1 MMNNK
6 KKKVYKK
13 YIVILL
19 IIIGIGFITRWL
31 GLWGKEKLIT
41 VEIAPSVRKT
51 LIAKVSESGTIQPV
65 TELSVAPDVSG
76 EIIQITVKEG
86 DFVRKGQLL
95 FVIKPDNYQALL
107 EQAQASLNAAKSDYE
122 NALSNVTQAETNLL
136 QDSVD
141 YYRIWGL
148 YEKKVV
154 SLTEYEAAKL
164 KYQIS
169 KSRLDANKKLAQAA
183 YYRVESAN
191 ASLKQARENLQRTSV
206 YSTMDGFVTKLP
218 VTKGQRVVG
227 TGQMQGTE
235 VMKIADLSQMEVKVE
250 INEND
255 VVNITIG
262 DSAII
267 EVDAFPEKKFKGY
280 VKDIAYSASQNA
292 IGTTD
297 QITNFTVKVL
307 IDPKSYLHLP
317 DIQHLIPGPGQSPF
331 RPGMSAYVSIFTD
344 KKENVVAVPIQ
355 AVTIDLTQKKENNKA
370 QEILYRYKNQQVFKT
385 PVKTGISDDEYIE
398 IVSGINENEEIVVGP
413 YVVVSKQ
420 LKDSMKV
427 IAKPA
432 EFTQSLTLKSKN
444 KNVDD

>member
-1 MMNNK
+1 MKKNNPL
-6 KKKVYKK
+6 KK
-13 YIVILL
+13 YGIILVILL
-19 IIIGIGFITRWL
+19 SLTFLTKWL
-31 GLWGKEKLIT
+31 GFWGKEKVTT
-41 VEIAPSVRKT
+41 VEIAKSVRKT
-51 LIAKVSESGTIQPV
+51 LVSKVSESGTIQPV

-122 NALSNVTQAETNLL
+122 NALSNVTQSETNLV

-141 YYRIWGL
+141 YFRIKGL
-148 YEKKVV
+148 YDKKVV
-154 SLTEYEAAKL
+154 SQTEYEAAKL

-169 KSRLDANKKLAQAA
+169 KSRLEANKKLAQAA
-183 YYRVESAN
+183 FYRVESAN
-191 ASLKQARENLQRTSV
+191 ASLKQAKENLQRTSV
-206 YSTMDGFVTKLP
+206 FSTMNGFVTKLP

-262 DSAII
+262 DSALV
-267 EVDAFPEKKFKGY
+267 EVDAFPEKKFRGY

-292 IGTTD
+292 VGTTD
-297 QITNFTVKVL
+297 QITNFTVKIL
-307 IDPKSYLHLP
+307 IDASSYQDVP
-317 DIQHLIPGPGQSPF
+317 DLKHLIPGPGQSPF
-331 RPGMSAYVSIFTD
+331 RPGMSAYVSIYTD
-344 KKENVVAVPIQ
+344 KKENVVSVPIQ
-355 AVTIDLTQKKENNKA
+355 AVTIDLNKKKENSKA
-370 QEILYRYKNQQVFKT
+370 QEIVYRYNNNQVFKT
-385 PVKTGISDDEYIE
+385 PVKTGISDDEFIE
-398 IVSGINENEEIVVGP
+398 IVNGLQENEEIVVGP
-413 YVVVSKQ
+413 YIVVSKE

-427 IAKPA
+427 VSKPA
-432 EFTQSLTLKSKN
+432 EFTKSQEVKSKT
-444 KNVDD
+444 KNIED

>member
-1 MMNNK
+1 MK
-6 KKKVYKK
+6 KKNPLKK
-13 YIVILL
+13 YGIILAVLLGIILL
-19 IIIGIGFITRWL
+19 TRWL
-31 GLWGKEKLIT
+31 GFWGKEKLIT
-41 VEIAPSVRKT
+41 VEIAKSVRKT
-51 LIAKVSESGTIQPV
+51 LISKVSESGTIQPV

-122 NALSNVTQAETNLL
+122 NALSNVTQSETNLI

-141 YYRIWGL
+141 YYRIKGL
-148 YEKKVV
+148 YDKKVV
-154 SLTEYEAAKL
+154 SQTEYEAAKL

-169 KSRLDANKKLAQAA
+169 QSRLEANKKLAQAA
-183 YYRVESAN
+183 FYRVESAN
-191 ASLKQARENLQRTSV
+191 ASLKQAKENLQRTSV
-206 YSTMDGFVTKLP
+206 YSTMNGFVTKLP

-262 DSAII
+262 DSALI
-267 EVDAFPEKKFKGY
+267 EVDAFPEKKFKGF

-292 IGTTD
+292 VGTTD

-307 IDPKSYLHLP
+307 IDPSSYQNVP
-317 DIQHLIPGPGQSPF
+317 DLKHLIPGPGQSPF
-331 RPGMSAYVSIFTD
+331 RPGMSAYVSIYTER
-344 KKENVVAVPIQ
+344 KENVVAVPIQ
-355 AVTIDLTQKKENNKA
+355 AVTIDLNSKKENSKA
-370 QEILYRYKNQQVFKT
+370 QEILYRYKNNQVFKT
-385 PVKTGISDDEYIE
+385 PVKTGISDDEFIE
-398 IVSGINENEEIVVGP
+398 IVNGLKENEEIVVGP
-413 YVVVSKQ
+413 YIVVSKQ

-432 EFTQSLTLKSKN
+432 EFIPKQEN
-444 KNVDD
+444 KPKTKDIEE

>member
-1 MMNNK
+1 MK
-6 KKKVYKK
+6 KKNNLKK
-13 YIVILL
+13 YGILL
-19 IIIGIGFITRWL
+19 VTLLALIFLTKWL
-31 GLWGKEKLIT
+31 GFWGKEKVTT
-41 VEIAPSVRKT
+41 VEIAKSVRKT
-51 LIAKVSESGTIQPV
+51 LISKVSESGTIQPV

-122 NALSNVTQAETNLL
+122 NALSNVTQSETNLV

-141 YYRIWGL
+141 YFRIQGL
-148 YEKKVV
+148 YDKKVV
-154 SLTEYEAAKL
+154 SQTEYEAAKL

-169 KSRLDANKKLAQAA
+169 KSRLEANKKLAQAA
-183 YYRVESAN
+183 FYRVESAN
-191 ASLKQARENLQRTSV
+191 ASLKQAKENLQRTSV
-206 YSTMDGFVTKLP
+206 FSTMNGFVTKLP

-262 DSAII
+262 DSALV
-267 EVDAFPEKKFKGY
+267 EVDAFPEKKFRGF

-297 QITNFTVKVL
+297 QITNFTVKIL
-307 IDPKSYLHLP
+307 IDPSSYQYAP
-317 DIQHLIPGPGQSPF
+317 DLKHLIPGPGQSPF
-331 RPGMSAYVSIFTD
+331 RPGMSAYVSIYTD

-355 AVTIDLTQKKENNKA
+355 AVTINLKQKKENSKA
-370 QEILYRYKNQQVFKT
+370 QEILYRYNNNRVFLT

-398 IVSGINENEEIVVGP
+398 IVDGLKENEEIVVGP
-413 YVVVSKQ
+413 YIVVSKE

-427 IAKPA
+427 VSKPA
-432 EFTQSLTLKSKN
+432 EFTSSQEVKTKTR
-444 KNVDD
+444 DIED

>member
-1 MMNNK
+1 MKNNSK
-6 KKKVYKK
+6 YKK
-13 YIVILL
+13 YL
-19 IIIGIGFITRWL
+19 IGIGIFFIVIFITRWL
-31 GLWGKEKLIT
+31 GFWGQEKAIT
-41 VEIAPSVRKT
+41 VEVSKSVRKT
-51 LIAKVSESGTIQPV
+51 LISKVSESGTIQPV

-141 YYRIWGL
+141 YYRMLGL

-154 SLTEYEAAKL
+154 SQTEFEAAKL
-164 KYQIS
+164 KYQIA
-169 KSRLDANKKLAQAA
+169 KSRLEANKKLAQAA
-183 YYRVESAN
+183 YFRVESAN
-191 ASLKQARENLQRTSV
+191 ASLKQAKENLQRTSV
-206 YSTMDGFVTKLP
+206 FSTMNGFVTKLP

-262 DSAII
+262 DSALV
-267 EVDAFPEKKFKGY
+267 EVDAFPEKKFRGF
-280 VKDIAYSASQNA
+280 VKDIAYSASQNSV
-292 IGTTD
+292 GTTD
-297 QITNFTVKVL
+297 QITNFTVKIL
-307 IDPKSYLHLP
+307 IDPSSYQNVPEL
-317 DIQHLIPGPGQSPF
+317 QSLIPGPGQSPF

-355 AVTIDLTQKKENNKA
+355 AVTIDLSQKKENAKA
-370 QEILYRYKNQQVFKT
+370 QEIIYRYHNQQVFKT

-398 IVSGINENEEIVVGP
+398 VVSGLKENEEIVVGP
-413 YVVVSKQ
+413 YIVVSKQ

-427 IAKPA
+427 ISKPA
-432 EFTQSLTLKSKN
+432 EISKN
-444 KNVDD
+444 QELKPKSQDSEE

>member
-1 MMNNK
+1 MKNK
-6 KKKVYKK
+6 NRLRK
-13 YIVILL
+13 YL
-19 IIIGIGFITRWL
+19 IIGIAFLLLTGLTRWL
-31 GLWGKEKLIT
+31 GFWGNPKMIT
-41 VEIAPSVRKT
+41 VEIGKSVRKT

-122 NALSNVTQAETNLL
+122 NALSNVSQAETNYL
-136 QDSVD
+136 QDSLD
-141 YYRIWGL
+141 YQRISGL
-148 YEKKVV
+148 YQKKVV
-154 SLTEYEAAKL
+154 SQTEYEAAKL
-164 KYQIS
+164 KYQIA
-169 KSRLDANKKLAQAA
+169 KSRLEANQKLAKAA
-183 YYRVESAN
+183 FYRVESAN

-235 VMKIADLSQMEVKVE
+235 VMKIADLSRMEVKVE

-255 VVNITIG
+255 VVNISLG
-262 DSAII
+262 DSALI
-267 EVDAFPEKKFKGY
+267 EVDAFPEKKFKGF

-307 IDPKSYLHLP
+307 IDPLSYLQDP
-317 DIQHLIPGPGQSPF
+317 DLKKHIPKPEQSPF
-331 RPGMSAYVSIFTD
+331 RPGMSAYVSIYTD

-355 AVTIDLTQKKENNKA
+355 AVTVDLTQKKENAKP
-370 QEILYRYKNQQVFKT
+370 QEILFRYQNQFALKT
-385 PVKTGISDDEYIE
+385 PIKTGISDDEFIE
-398 IVSGINENEEIVVGP
+398 IVDGISENQDIIVGP
-413 YVVVSKQ
+413 YIVVSKQ
-420 LKDSMKV
+420 LQDSMKV
-427 IAKPA
+427 QTKEPD
-432 EFTQSLTLKSKN
+432 FHNSTQNKSK
-444 KNVDD
+444 KNYNQE

>member
-1 MMNNK
+1 MK
-6 KKKVYKK
+6 KKNYFKK
-13 YIVILL
+13 YGILLAIIVIM
-19 IIIGIGFITRWL
+19 IIVTKWL
-31 GLWGKEKLIT
+31 GFWGKEKWIT
-41 VEIAPSVRKT
+41 VETAKSVRRT
-51 LIAKVSESGTIQPV
+51 LLSKVSESGTIQPV

-86 DFVRKGQLL
+86 DFVKKGQLL

-122 NALSNVTQAETNLL
+122 NALSNVAQAETNLM

-141 YYRIWGL
+141 YYRVTGL
-148 YEKKVV
+148 WEKKVV
-154 SLTEYEAAKL
+154 SQTEYEAAKL

-183 YYRVESAN
+183 FYRVESAN
-191 ASLKQARENLQRTSV
+191 ASLKQAKENLQRTSV

-255 VVNITIG
+255 IVNISIG
-262 DSAII
+262 DSALI
-267 EVDAFPEKKFKGY
+267 EVDAFPEKKFKGF

-297 QITNFTVKVL
+297 QITNFTVKVF
-307 IDPKSYLHLP
+307 IDPASYQNDRDLK
-317 DIQHLIPGPGQSPF
+317 HLIPGPGQSPF
-331 RPGMSAYVSIFTD
+331 RPGMSAYVSIYTD

-355 AVTIDLTQKKENNKA
+355 AVTIDLNQKKENAKA
-370 QEILYRYKNQQVFKT
+370 QEILYRYVNNQVLKT
-385 PVKTGISDDEYIE
+385 NVKTGISDDEFIE
-398 IVSGINENEEIVVGP
+398 IVTGLKENEDIVVGP
-413 YVVVSKQ
+413 YIVVSKQ

-432 EFTQSLTLKSKN
+432 EMIKSQEN
-444 KNVDD
+444 KPKTRDIEE

>member
-1 MMNNK
+1 MNK
-6 KKKVYKK
+6 KSSLKK
-13 YIVILL
+13 YGIVLLVL
-19 IIIGIGFITRWL
+19 IIIALLTRWL
-31 GLWGKEKLIT
+31 GFWGKEKVT
-41 VEIAPSVRKT
+41 MVEISKSVRKT
-51 LIAKVSESGTIQPV
+51 LISKVSESGTIQPV

-107 EQAQASLNAAKSDYE
+107 EQAEASLNAAKADYE
-122 NALSNVTQAETNLL
+122 NALSNVTQSETNWL

-141 YYRIWGL
+141 YFRIKGL
-148 YEKKVV
+148 FDKQVV
-154 SLTEYEAAKL
+154 SQTEYEASKL

-169 KSRLDANKKLAQAA
+169 KSRLEANKKLAQAA
-183 YYRVESAN
+183 YFRVQSAN
-191 ASLKQARENLQRTSV
+191 ASLKQAKENLQRTSV
-206 YSTMDGFVTKLP
+206 FSTMDGFVTKLP

-235 VMKIADLSQMEVKVE
+235 VMKIADLSKMEVKVE

-255 VVNITIG
+255 VVNISIG
-262 DSAII
+262 DSALV
-267 EVDAFPEKKFKGY
+267 EVDAFPDIKFKGM

-307 IDPKSYLHLP
+307 IVPSSYENITELK
-317 DIQHLIPGPGQSPF
+317 HLIPGPGQSPF
-331 RPGMSAYVSIFTD
+331 RPGMSAYVSIFTE

-355 AVTIDLTQKKENNKA
+355 AVTIDLQSKKENSKA
-370 QEILYRYKNQQVFKT
+370 QEIIFSYQNELVFKK
-385 PVKTGISDDEYIE
+385 PVKTGISDDEFIE
-398 IVSGINENEEIVVGP
+398 IVSGLNENELIVVGP
-413 YVVVSKQ
+413 YHVVSKE

-427 IAKPA
+427 QAKNV
-432 EFTQSLTLKSKN
+432 EINQNFVNKSKN
-444 KNVDD
+444 KKSDDE